1 MDVLICE
8 EQILREFDRLCVGM
22 VKTWMTKHNFT
33 RTADIWD
40 DAMQCARLGFLLYL
54 RKYEITR
61 AEDVFKDG
69 TSPYWLMYKEL
80 CNGLIMGVC
89 APCGIRRTTKTTK
102 LKFGSV
108 SLDDIENDAHYS
120 TASSEAV
127 AVDEMTVAECL
138 ADLRDD
144 ERQIALMRL
153 EGIKPGEIQRR
164 LAMTSPEYQ
173 WKMKRIKKRLRAE

>member
-1 MDVLICE
+1 MTRYLYEDR
-8 EQILREFDRLCVGM
+8 ILEEFDRLCIGM
-22 VKTWMTKHNFT
+22 ARAWMTKHNFT

-40 DAMQCARLGFLLYL
+40 DAVQCARLGFLLYL
-54 RKYEITR
+54 RKYEIKR

-69 TSPYWLMYKEL
+69 SSPYWLMYKEL
-80 CNGLIMGVC
+80 CNGLIMGIC
-89 APCGIRRTTKTTK
+89 APCGIHRTTKTTK

-120 TASSEAV
+120 AASSEAV
-127 AVDEMTVAECL
+127 VVAEMTVTECL

-164 LAMTSPEYQ
+164 LAMSSPVYQ